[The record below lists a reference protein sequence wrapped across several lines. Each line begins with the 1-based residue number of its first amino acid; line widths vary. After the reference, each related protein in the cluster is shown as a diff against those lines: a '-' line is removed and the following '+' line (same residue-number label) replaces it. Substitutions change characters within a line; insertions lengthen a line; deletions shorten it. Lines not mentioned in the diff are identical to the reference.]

1 MTHPR
6 SRRIGLRGRLWLAA
20 VGTIML
26 VVAVLTVGF
35 NLVLGGRLD
44 RQASNLAQAR
54 ATAELAALSVS
65 ARGVQLTETP
75 DGAAIDTPIWVFSGS
90 RVLERP
96 LDSPAV
102 QRSAAALTT
111 GPRRLSDATDG
122 TTRLYGLPILHG
134 ARRVGTVVAAVSLRS
149 AQQTA
154 RTALI
159 ASIVLAVLVL
169 TSVAVG
175 TGWLISRALR
185 PVSDMTSAAAAWS
198 EHSLD
203 RRFGLGAPR
212 DELTRLAAV
221 LDGLL
226 ERLAASLRRE
236 QRLTAELAHELRT
249 PLAQI
254 AAEAQYTL
262 RHHPDAEQQRAG
274 LERILGTAGQMS
286 ATIETLLTAA
296 RSQSN
301 SRASSDARSGV
312 RAALVACQPF
322 ADSEGVA
329 IEARDCPAPMRVSVE
344 SGLVERIL
352 APLLENGCRYARHAV
367 TIGLERDDGRVLC
380 VLTDDGPGIAAS
392 PLETIFEPGHS
403 DGNDDPLQVRAGLGL
418 ALARR
423 LARAAGGDIIAAT
436 SPSGARF
443 TVQLPAEPESA

>member
-1 MTHPR
+1 M
-6 SRRIGLRGRLWLAA
+6 SRVARPGLRGRLWLAA
-20 VGTIML
+20 VGTITV

-54 ATAELAALSVS
+54 ATAELAALSVG
-65 ARGVQLTETP
+65 ARGVQVTETP

-90 RVLERP
+90 RVLEHP
-96 LDSPAV
+96 LASPAV
-102 QRSAAALTT
+102 GRAAATLTS
-111 GPRRLSDATDG
+111 GPRRLADAPDG
-122 TTRLYGLPILHG
+122 NTRLYGLPIVHAG
-134 ARRVGTVVAAVSLRS
+134 RRVGTVVAAVSLRS
-149 AQQTA
+149 AQQTV

-159 ASIVLAVLVL
+159 ASIVLALLVL

-185 PVSDMTSAAAAWS
+185 PVSDMTAAAAAWS

-203 RRFGLGAPR
+203 RRFGLGAPH

-254 AAEAQYTL
+254 AAEAQYVL
-262 RHHPDAEQQRAG
+262 RHQPDAHELRAG
-274 LERILGTAGQMS
+274 LERILSTAGQMS

-296 RSQSN
+296 RSQS
-301 SRASSDARSGV
+301 SARASSDARIAV
-312 RAALVACQPF
+312 RAAVLACRPVAESQ
-322 ADSEGVA
+322 GVV
-329 IEARDCPAPMRVSVE
+329 IEASDVAVPMRVSVE
-344 SGLVERIL
+344 SGLVARIL
-352 APLLENGCRYARHAV
+352 APVLENGCRYARHAV
-367 TIGLERDDGRVLC
+367 TVGLERDVGRVLC

-392 PLETIFEPGHS
+392 PLEAIFEPGHS
-403 DGNDDPLQVRAGLGL
+403 DGGEDPAHARAGLGL

-423 LARAAGGDIIAAT
+423 LARAAGGDVTAAT
-436 SPSGARF
+436 GPSGACF